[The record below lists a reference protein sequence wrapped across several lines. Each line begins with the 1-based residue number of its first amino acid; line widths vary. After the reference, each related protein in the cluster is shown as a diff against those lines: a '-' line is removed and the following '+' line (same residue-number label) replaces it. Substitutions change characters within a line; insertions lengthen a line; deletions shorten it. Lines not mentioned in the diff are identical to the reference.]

1 MRDDL
6 TASEKRLIAALDRL
20 DHFIDRAAL
29 MRGEAVAAPPI
40 AEDPAGIEHS
50 LHAAR
55 TENQRLS
62 NELMLAHERQQA
74 QLAASQ
80 AELAA
85 AHDRLLAAG
94 QEAARL
100 AATNETLAA
109 ANRALIAA
117 TGEPADEARLA
128 LEAEI
133 ESLRAIRDAE
143 IAQMGDLLSM
153 LDQMIG
159 TPAPAPAAAAPVA
172 AARIE
177 AARVEAARVEAV
189 QARTAP
195 PAMAAMLE
203 VPMPEQITEFA
214 DASQDEGAA
223 RGKDVSGPSEERG

>member
-50 LHAAR
+50 LHAAQ

-62 NELMLAHERQQA
+62 GELMLAHERQQA
-74 QLAASQ
+74 QLVASE
-80 AELAA
+80 AKLAA
-85 AHDRLLAAG
+85 THDRLLAAG

-100 AATNETLAA
+100 AATNETLVA

-117 TGEPADEARLA
+117 TGEPADEIRLA

-159 TPAPAPAAAAPVA
+159 TPAPEPVEAAPVNTA
-172 AARIE
+172 S
-177 AARVEAARVEAV
+177 
-189 QARTAP
+189 ARTAP
-195 PAMAAMLE
+195 AASAPPAVAAVLE
-203 VPMPEQITEFA
+203 MPMPEQVTEFA
-214 DASQDEGAA
+214 DASQGEGAGRDNDA
-223 RGKDVSGPSEERG
+223 SAPSEERG

>member
-29 MRGEAVAAPPI
+29 MRGAVVAAEPV
-40 AEDPAGIEHS
+40 ADDPAGIEHS

-74 QLAASQ
+74 QLAAGQ
-80 AELAA
+80 VELAV

-159 TPAPAPAAAAPVA
+159 TPAPAPAPAPAAAAPVA
-172 AARIE
+172 
-177 AARVEAARVEAV
+177 AARVEAV

-223 RGKDVSGPSEERG
+223 RGKDASGPSEERG

>member
-50 LHAAR
+50 LHAAQ

-62 NELMLAHERQQA
+62 GELMLAHERQQA
-74 QLAASQ
+74 QLVASE
-80 AELAA
+80 AKLAA
-85 AHDRLLAAG
+85 THDRLLAAG

-100 AATNETLAA
+100 AATNETLVA

-117 TGEPADEARLA
+117 TGEPADEIRLA

-133 ESLRAIRDAE
+133 KSLRAIRDAE

-159 TPAPAPAAAAPVA
+159 TPAPEPVEAAPVNTA
-172 AARIE
+172 S
-177 AARVEAARVEAV
+177 
-189 QARTAP
+189 ARTAP
-195 PAMAAMLE
+195 AASAPPAVAAVLE
-203 VPMPEQITEFA
+203 MPMPEQVTEFA
-214 DASQDEGAA
+214 DASQGEGAGRDNDA
-223 RGKDVSGPSEERG
+223 SAPSEERG

>member
-29 MRGEAVAAPPI
+29 ARGTAGTAAPV
-40 AEDPAGIEHS
+40 ADDPAGIEHS
-50 LHAAR
+50 LHAAQ

-74 QLAASQ
+74 QLVASEAQ
-80 AELAA
+80 LAA

-117 TGEPADEARLA
+117 TGVPADEARLA

-159 TPAPAPAAAAPVA
+159 TPAPAAAPAAAPVETAQDA
-172 AARIE
+172 A
-177 AARVEAARVEAV
+177 
-189 QARTAP
+189 QDTGPARTAPASAP

-203 VPMPEQITEFA
+203 VPMPEQVTEFA
-214 DASQDEGAA
+214 DASQDAGAA
-223 RGKDVSGPSEERG
+223 RGKDASGPSEERG

>member
-50 LHAAR
+50 LHAAQ

-62 NELMLAHERQQA
+62 GELMLAHERQQA
-74 QLAASQ
+74 QLVASE
-80 AELAA
+80 AKLAA
-85 AHDRLLAAG
+85 THDRLLAAG

-100 AATNETLAA
+100 AATNETLVA

-117 TGEPADEARLA
+117 TGEPADEIRLA

-133 ESLRAIRDAE
+133 ELLRAIRDAE

-159 TPAPAPAAAAPVA
+159 TPAPEPVEAAPVNTA
-172 AARIE
+172 S
-177 AARVEAARVEAV
+177 
-189 QARTAP
+189 ARTAP
-195 PAMAAMLE
+195 AASAPPAVAAVLE
-203 VPMPEQITEFA
+203 MPMPEQVTEFA
-214 DASQDEGAA
+214 DASQGEGAGRDNDA
-223 RGKDVSGPSEERG
+223 SAPSEERG

>member
-29 MRGEAVAAPPI
+29 MRGAVVAAEPV
-40 AEDPAGIEHS
+40 ADDPAGIEHS

-159 TPAPAPAAAAPVA
+159 TPAPAPAPAPAAAAPVA
-172 AARIE
+172 
-177 AARVEAARVEAV
+177 AARVEAV

-223 RGKDVSGPSEERG
+223 RGKDASGPSEERG